1 MPGIKD
7 GVIGKKEQDLK
18 MADGHNLRGHN
29 SRWKSGYNNYHFH
42 VPLEYEIVEKGN
54 DGIFRSNVGY
64 NEIKI
69 RPLKFMDSTTYK
81 VDDLSEKEHFL
92 KDYEFWI
99 PRRMIRRGPNSW
111 SVKKNRYVH
120 KETFLEGL
128 YRCYRGDPFY
138 RYVGD
143 YQW

>member
-1 MPGIKD
+1 
-7 GVIGKKEQDLK
+7 

-42 VPLEYEIVEKGN
+42 ERLEYEIVEKGN
-54 DGIFRSNVGY
+54 DGLFRSNVGY

-69 RPLKFMDSTTYK
+69 RPLKFMDLTTWPGPDREEL
-81 VDDLSEKEHFL
+81 VL
-92 KDYEFWI
+92 KDYKFWI

-111 SVKKNRYVH
+111 SRNKNRWVH
-120 KETFLEGL
+120 KQTFLQGL

>member
-1 MPGIKD
+1 M
-7 GVIGKKEQDLK
+7 

-42 VPLEYEIVEKGN
+42 ERLEYEIVEKGN
-54 DGIFRSNVGY
+54 ESSLDSNGLFRSNVGY

-69 RPLKFMDSTTYK
+69 RPLKFMDLTTWSGPDGEEL
-81 VDDLSEKEHFL
+81 VL

-111 SVKKNRYVH
+111 SVKKNRWVH
-120 KETFLEGL
+120 KQTFLQGL

>member
-1 MPGIKD
+1 M
-7 GVIGKKEQDLK
+7 

-42 VPLEYEIVEKGN
+42 EPLEYEIVEKGN
-54 DGIFRSNVGY
+54 DGLFRSGVGY
-64 NEIKI
+64 DEIKI
-69 RPLKFMDSTTYK
+69 RPLKFMNSTTYK
-81 VDDLSEKEHFL
+81 VDDLSEEEHFL

-120 KETFLEGL
+120 KETFLQCL
-128 YRCYRGDPFY
+128 YRCYRGDEFY
-138 RYVGD
+138 RYRGG

>member
-1 MPGIKD
+1 
-7 GVIGKKEQDLK
+7 

-42 VPLEYEIVEKGN
+42 ERLEYEIVEKGN
-54 DGIFRSNVGY
+54 ESSLDSNGLFRSNVGY

-69 RPLKFMDSTTYK
+69 RPLKFMDLTTWPGPDGEEL
-81 VDDLSEKEHFL
+81 VL

-111 SVKKNRYVH
+111 SVKKNRYVQV
-120 KETFLEGL
+120 LRICSG
-128 YRCYRGDPFY
+128 C
-138 RYVGD
+138 RYF
-143 YQW
+143 

>member
-1 MPGIKD
+1 M
-7 GVIGKKEQDLK
+7 

-42 VPLEYEIVEKGN
+42 ERLEYEIVEKGN
-54 DGIFRSNVGY
+54 ESSLDGNGLFRSNVSY

-69 RPLKFMDSTTYK
+69 RPLKFMDLTTWPGPDREEL
-81 VDDLSEKEHFL
+81 VL
-92 KDYEFWI
+92 KDYKFWI

-111 SVKKNRYVH
+111 SRNKNRWVH
-120 KETFLEGL
+120 KQTFLQGL
-128 YRCYRGDPFY
+128 YLCYRGDEFY